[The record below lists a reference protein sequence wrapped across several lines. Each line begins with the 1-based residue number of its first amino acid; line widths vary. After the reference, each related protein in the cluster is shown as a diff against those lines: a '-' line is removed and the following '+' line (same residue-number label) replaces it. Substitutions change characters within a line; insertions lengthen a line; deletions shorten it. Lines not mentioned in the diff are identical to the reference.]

1 MENLDTSTSK
11 IKNDNDTSTAE
22 ISNIGNPKTRLN
34 RKQRRNIKFG
44 RNIWKQKNRRLNK
57 YKI

>member
-44 RNIWKQKNRRLNK
+44 RNIWKQKTED
-57 YKI
+57 